1 MSPVNELRQCIS
13 LIDMFEREGRHKIE
27 KSRTHKSFVPPGSHL
42 KVREQQW
49 KLLTPGKKVS
59 KISAVDKGVP
69 KAMAFMKKTTLNRQV
84 KLASV
89 KMKRIY
95 QTSTVETL
103 YRI

>member
-13 LIDMFEREGRHKIE
+13 LIHMFEREGRHNIE
-27 KSRTHKSFVPPGSHL
+27 KIRTHKNFVPPGSHL
-42 KVREQQW
+42 EVREQQW
-49 KLLTPGKKVS
+49 KLLTPEEKVS

-69 KAMAFMKKTTLNRQV
+69 KAMAFMKTTTLNRQV

-89 KMKRIY
+89 KIKRIY
-95 QTSTVETL
+95 QTSTVETF